1 MSIND
6 RATAIGKYAEKLKAN
21 KAAIVDLLV
30 LETGKVADNAGYD
43 FDMLVDCLGYH
54 VEEVRV
60 SHLPPRVVA
69 GS

>member
-6 RATAIGKYAEKLKAN
+6 RATAIGKYAEKLKEH
-21 KAAIVDLLV
+21 KQTIVDLLV
-30 LETGKVADNAGYD
+30 LETGKVSDNAGYD

-60 SHLPPRVVA
+60 RHLARRL
-69 GS
+69 G